1 MTFGQVEVITSVQ
14 RRRRWPRA
22 EKERLVSL
30 CLEPGA
36 SASDIARSAGIHVS
50 QLFRWRRQFCE
61 RTVAEPAF
69 LPVSLAGSS
78 PMLERRPEAPD
89 GPPGTAACPPI
100 EILLSTGDLVRVPD
114 GVDERALRLV
124 VATLRTR

>member
-14 RRRRWPRA
+14 RRRRLPRA

-36 SASDIARSAGIHVS
+36 SASEIARSAGVLVS
-50 QLFRWRRQFCE
+50 QLFRWRRLLCE
-61 RTVAEPAF
+61 RTVVAPA
-69 LPVSLAGSS
+69 LLSVSVAGSS
-78 PMLERRPEAPD
+78 PMLERRPEAP
-89 GPPGTAACPPI
+89 GGRRSTRACTLI
-100 EILLSTGDLVRVPD
+100 EILLSSGDLVRVRS

-124 VATLRTR
+124 VDALGTR